1 MAQIGAQAKS
11 KALCV
16 DAAAKL
22 REESGMMRV
31 LAVRHVA
38 FEDLGSFAAVL
49 TDCGGEI
56 VYREAAAGFDGVD
69 PLAPDLMIVL
79 GGPIG
84 AYEEADYPFL
94 VDERALLEQRIASG
108 RPLLGI
114 CLGAQL
120 LAKALGARVYP
131 GERKEIGWDGVV
143 LTDAG
148 RLSPLAHLAN
158 AQTPVLH
165 WHGDTFD
172 LPDGSVRLASTAA
185 YENQAFAVGDAVL
198 GLQFHPEVTAA
209 GLEHWFVGHAAE
221 IASTSGVCLAD
232 LRAGARRYG
241 DALERSGRAMFADWL
256 DRNNLCG
263 RVAAGRRGC

>member
-1 MAQIGAQAKS
+1 
-11 KALCV
+11 
-16 DAAAKL
+16 
-22 REESGMMRV
+22 MRV

-49 TDCGGEI
+49 TDRGGEI
-56 VYREAAAGFDGVD
+56 VYREAADGFGNVD
-69 PLAPDLMIVL
+69 PLAPDLIVVL

-84 AYEEADYPFL
+84 AYDEADYPFL
-94 VDERALLEQRIASG
+94 VDERALLERRIAAD

-131 GERKEIGWDGVV
+131 GGRKEIGWGPVDF
-143 LTDAG
+143 TDAG
-148 RLSPLAHLAN
+148 RLSPLAHLGDPA
-158 AQTPVLH
+158 TPVLH

-172 LPDGSVRLASTAA
+172 LPAGAVRLASTAL
-185 YENQAFAVGDAVL
+185 YQNQAFAVGDALL
-198 GLQFHPEVTAA
+198 GLQFHPEVTTI

-221 IASTSGVCLAD
+221 IASTSDVRLAD

-241 DALERSGRAMFADWL
+241 NALERAGTAMFSDWL
-256 DRNNLCG
+256 DRNGLCG
-263 RVAAGRRGC
+263 RMAGGRRTC